1 MIRYILCSALL
12 LVLMSAPTAAKV
24 HQKGHFHHAMKHA
37 LLVKHSRTLA
47 VTVHIPAR
55 ALQKSARKPPH
66 PKHKA
71 RRR

>member
-1 MIRYILCSALL
+1 MIRYILCSAILL
-12 LVLMSAPTAAKV
+12 ALMGSPADAKKRHFHSSAP
-24 HQKGHFHHAMKHA
+24 KHA